1 MRSLL
6 VAYDLVGTDDTSE
19 NYKKLIARIKEYP
32 DCARVELS
40 TWILKTDAKAKEVR
54 DDLLGF
60 MHSSDRLF
68 VAVLTGEAAWH
79 KARCKSEWLKDNL

>member
-6 VAYDLVGTDDTSE
+6 VAYDLVGADDDSD
-19 NYKKLIARIKEYP
+19 NYKKLIKRLKEYP
-32 DCARVELS
+32 NWARVELS

-68 VAVLTGEAAWH
+68 VGALTGEAAWH
-79 KARCKSEWLKDNL
+79 KVRCKSEWLKENL

>member
-19 NYKKLIARIKEYP
+19 NYEKLIARIKEYP
-32 DCARVELS
+32 NWARVELS
-40 TWILKTDAKAKEVR
+40 TWVLKTDAKAEEVR

-79 KARCKSEWLKDNL
+79 KVLCENKWLKDNL